1 MPFGLFRTLAL
12 IACVAFF
19 SSNYCATVHADEA
32 RVAVNVRKLPSDAD
46 LSSSKHPLAP
56 AMKIAYDSFDFL
68 TSEVQDYSCRVSK
81 RERVD
86 GRLRPFEYIDAKVR
100 HEWQQNGRLV
110 HPRSVYLKFV
120 GPDALV
126 GREVLW
132 VEGQNEN
139 RMVVRRGG
147 KRFNYITV
155 ELSPNSET
163 VLRESNYSPSEMG
176 MLTMVRN
183 LIDVAQSDMQYG
195 ECDVKFFRD
204 VKIDNRPCLCI
215 QVTHPTRRD
224 HFKYHVAR
232 VFVDNERPIPVRFE
246 SYDWPEEVGGKPVL
260 LEEFTFQNIK
270 LNVGFTDAE
279 FRRDFPEY
287 GFRE

>member
-1 MPFGLFRTLAL
+1 MPSGLFRTLAL
-12 IACVAFF
+12 VACWACCSVVVLPEAQ
-19 SSNYCATVHADEA
+19 ADEA
-32 RVAVNVRKLPSDAD
+32 RLAVNVRKVPTEAD
-46 LSSSKHPLAP
+46 LSTSKHPLAP

-68 TSEVQDYSCRVSK
+68 TDEVQDYSCRVAK
-81 RERVD
+81 RERVN
-86 GRLRPFEYIDAKVR
+86 GRLRSFEYLDAKVR
-100 HEWQQNGRLV
+100 HEWRQNGRLL

-120 GPDALV
+120 GPESLV

-132 VEGQNEN
+132 VEGQNDN

-155 ELSPNSET
+155 ELSPDSET

-183 LIDVAQSDMQYG
+183 LIEVAQSDMQYD
-195 ECDVKFFRD
+195 ECEVEFFRS
-204 VKIDNRPCLCI
+204 VKVDGRECLCI
-215 QVTHPTRRD
+215 QVTHPTQRD
-224 HFKYHVAR
+224 HFKYHIAR
-232 VFVDNERPIPVRFE
+232 VFVDNAQPIPVRFE
-246 SYDWPEEVGGKPVL
+246 SYGWPEEIGGKPVL

-279 FRRDFPEY
+279 FRRDYAAY